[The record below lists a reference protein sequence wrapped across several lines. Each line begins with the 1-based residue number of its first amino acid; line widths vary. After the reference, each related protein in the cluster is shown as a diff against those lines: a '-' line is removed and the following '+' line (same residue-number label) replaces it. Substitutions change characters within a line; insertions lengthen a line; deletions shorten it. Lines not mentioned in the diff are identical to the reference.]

1 MSTADDPPMRP
12 PMNPSQGNNIKN
24 FLLTQDRKRELYETT
39 ILNIDRT
46 INDYMQTKLTLKRE
60 ILETEFLAKL
70 KSRPFVEDEEV
81 RNQINELHTWIE
93 ELKEL
98 KQTVMMNWLQ
108 LEQGATLML

>member
-1 MSTADDPPMRP
+1 MSTADDPPRDP
-12 PMNPSQGNNIKN
+12 PMNPSHGSNIKN

-46 INDYMQTKLTLKRE
+46 INDYMQTKLSLKRE

-81 RNQINELHTWIE
+81 RNRINELQAWID

-98 KQTVMMNWLQ
+98 KHTIMMNWLQ
-108 LEQGATLML
+108 LEHGSNLL